1 MDYSKNHNI
10 LQYLA
15 KLTLNNKG
23 RGQLN
28 LKDNLIIYKK
38 LKKCLTVEKEM
49 KIWCISCNCNRLV
62 IRYSYGTGA
71 YTIKEYIRPSS
82 TCLFCN

>member
-15 KLTLNNKG
+15 KLILKNKG
-23 RGQLN
+23 RLELN

-49 KIWCISCNCNRLV
+49 MIWCINCNCGRLV
-62 IRYSYGTGA
+62 IRYTYGTGA
-71 YTIKEYIRPSS
+71 RTIKEYIRLSS